1 MELLVL
7 IPSALIFLY
16 SLYRLVKDDYVFIRK
31 GITLE
36 QSFDIAFITLW
47 ISLFFSRLFDMFF
60 HYQMDKNIVMQFF
73 SLPDGGFSIIG
84 AIIGGVIALLL
95 LGRYR
100 RIPLGRIADFF
111 TLSFLFALPVGFL
124 GIAILVD
131 RDQLLYTLLN
141 AVLFF
146 LLLIFFFQFLKPR
159 LMSRALKEGVISIL
173 FLFFFSFITLLSS
186 VLSSL
191 DNLQQYLMD
200 PSTISTIVLLV
211 FSIFLYIKE
220 ERPFTRSR
228 RGMHR

>member
-1 MELLVL
+1 MELVVL
-7 IPSALIFLY
+7 IPAALVFLY

-31 GITLE
+31 GISLE

-60 HYQMDKNIVMQFF
+60 HFQRDKNILAQFF
-73 SLPDGGFSIIG
+73 SLPDGGFSVIG

-95 LGRYR
+95 LGKYK

-124 GIAILVD
+124 GSALVVQ
-131 RDQLLYTLLN
+131 RSELLFTLLN

-146 LLLIFFFQFLKPR
+146 LLLIFFIQFLKPR
-159 LMSRALKEGVISIL
+159 LMSRALKEGTISIL
-173 FLFFFSFITLLSS
+173 FLFFFSFITLFSS
-186 VLSSL
+186 VLTSL
-191 DNLQQYLMD
+191 DNVQQYLLD
-200 PSTISTIVLLV
+200 PSTISTAVLLI
-211 FSIFLYIKE
+211 FSILLYIKE
-220 ERPFTRSR
+220 ERPFTHTR